1 MSSAPLNYGK
11 IEEAMRSAIANM
23 ERLTQQFAILADNL
37 GLAEAD
43 FKVAFAKARLNA
55 RLGEGYELK
64 KITVDT
70 AEDIATIAT
79 DNERRQYESAKA
91 KHDACR
97 QALMTVRAQM
107 EGFRSLMASHRDMG
121 SS

>member
-11 IEEAMRSAIANM
+11 IEEAMRAAIARM
-23 ERLTQQFAILADNL
+23 ESLTQHFSVLADEL
-37 GLAEAD
+37 GVAEAD
-43 FKVAFAKARLNA
+43 YKVAFAKARLGA
-55 RLGEGYELK
+55 RLGEGHELK

-70 AEDIATIAT
+70 AEDIATVET
-79 DNERRQYESAKA
+79 DKERRVYEGAKA

-121 SS
+121 N